1 MKFSWPNLEMIKLW
15 ASTHLGWGPSI
26 KDEIFGQ

>member
-1 MKFSWPNLEMIKLW
+1 MGFNSPGMGSL
-15 ASTHLGWGPSI
+15 PSI